1 MTSTNDFRYSSLPRQ
16 EAPDYSLIATPISP
30 PASLTSPSP
39 PPSPSLS
46 FTSTLSHE
54 SVAAPSSQ
62 ALPKCMC
69 TTTSLPDPI
78 STTELFPDLRRGLL
92 LRHGFTEQQNSGI
105 GNLLAVVDDVQRR
118 LRTAY
123 ATERERGGYFQPD
136 AHRQII
142 REHKV
147 GDWILVRLGYWEAT
161 CAIRRVLGEGE
172 KDGEDGDLLL
182 EIDDGQNTGEGESKD
197 EGVDKDEK
205 YKGVV
210 ATLKDF
216 LKVLTA
222 LKDKA
227 LKDKMQVN
235 KQRYT
240 HTGQWLNFLTIGAG
254 ILLYVKNTFFVSPE
268 GIVALAM
275 AGSGAGAGSGYNGTA
290 FTGGL

>member
-1 MTSTNDFRYSSLPRQ
+1 MTSTNNLRYSSLPRQ
-16 EAPDYSLIATPISP
+16 EAPDCAFIATPFSP
-30 PASLTSPSP
+30 PPSLPSPSLP
-39 PPSPSLS
+39 PSSPLPSPSLS
-46 FTSTLSHE
+46 STSSFSHE
-54 SVAAPSSQ
+54 SAFSPAARP
-62 ALPKCMC
+62 MC
-69 TTTSLPDPI
+69 VCTATSFPDPI
-78 STTELFPDLRRGLL
+78 STTELFSELRRVRLA
-92 LRHGFTEQQNSGI
+92 RHGFTEQQNRGI

-147 GDWILVRLGYWEAT
+147 SDWILVRVGYWEAT
-161 CAIRRVLGEGE
+161 CALRRVLEGE
-172 KDGEDGDLLL
+172 DDNGNANLLL
-182 EIDDGQNTGEGESKD
+182 ESGDGNTD
-197 EGVDKDEK
+197 ENENRDKK
-205 YKGVV
+205 YERVV

-254 ILLYVKNTFFVSPE
+254 VLLYVKNTFFVSPG
-268 GIVALAM
+268 GIVALTAAA
-275 AGSGAGAGSGYNGTA
+275 AGSGSGSGFNGTA
-290 FTGGL
+290 YAGGL

>member
-1 MTSTNDFRYSSLPRQ
+1 MPSTNNLRYSSLPRQ
-16 EAPDYSLIATPISP
+16 EAPDYGFMATPFSP
-30 PASLTSPSP
+30 PPSLPSPSP

-46 FTSTLSHE
+46 STSTFSHD
-54 SVAAPSSQ
+54 SPSSPP
-62 ALPKCMC
+62 AVPTCMC
-69 TTTSLPDPI
+69 AATSLPDPI
-78 STTELFPDLRRGLL
+78 STTELFPNLRRVRLS
-92 LRHGFTEQQNSGI
+92 RHGFTEQQNRGI

-123 ATERERGGYFQPD
+123 ATERERGGYFQPE

-147 GDWILVRLGYWEAT
+147 GDWILVRLGYWEAI
-161 CAIRRVLGEGE
+161 CVLRRVLEDGSRNRNG
-172 KDGEDGDLLL
+172 DDDGGEDENLLL
-182 EIDDGQNTGEGESKD
+182 EAGDGNTD
-197 EGVDKDEK
+197 EHEDKDKK
-205 YKGVV
+205 YERVV

-254 ILLYVKNTFFVSPE
+254 VLLYVKNTFFVSPV
-268 GIVALAM
+268 GVVSLAVASSGSGPALNATALA
-275 AGSGAGAGSGYNGTA
+275 SG
-290 FTGGL
+290 L